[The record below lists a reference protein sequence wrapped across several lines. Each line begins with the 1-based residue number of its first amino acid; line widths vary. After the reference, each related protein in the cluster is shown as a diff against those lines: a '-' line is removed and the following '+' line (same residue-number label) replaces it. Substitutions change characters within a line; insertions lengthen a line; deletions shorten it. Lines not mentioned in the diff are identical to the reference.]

1 MSQSKDAQRIVDTV
15 LEQWQRID
23 VLVNNAGITKK
34 SSPQK
39 MTDEDWEQVIAVN
52 LSGTFN
58 TTSAAL
64 PAMIN
69 QRFGRIINISS
80 VVGTNRGSR
89 SGELLRQLR
98 RHHCFHQ
105 DSRP

>member
-1 MSQSKDAQRIVDTV
+1 MSQKVKMRNRIISTV
-15 LEQWQRID
+15 LEKWQRID
-23 VLVNNAGITKK
+23 VLVNNAGITKT
-34 SSPQK
+34 SSLQK
-39 MTDEDWEQVIAVN
+39 MTDEDWEQVISVN

-58 TTSAAL
+58 TTTAAL

-80 VVGTNRGSR
+80 VVGQTGAFG

-98 RHHCFHQ
+98 RHHGFH
-105 DSRP
+105 